1 MTSALGHVLV
11 VGLGSSGRAAAK
23 YCAAR
28 LGDEVDSV
36 SAVDSAAGERQQAV
50 AEELRPLGVTVD
62 LGAQHVDGE
71 YDLAILSPGIP
82 PHAPLSGSAREHA
95 RESISE
101 IEFAYR
107 RSSSPWL
114 AVTGT
119 NGKTTTTALVTHLLK
134 WGGIDATAVGN
145 IGTPAIEVV
154 ERSGPGQVLVA
165 EVSSFQLALTTSFH
179 PRVAVLLNIT
189 PDHLDWH
196 GSEAAYASGKTR
208 VFANL
213 GPDDTAVIDVD
224 DPGAAAVVPQVEQ
237 CGAHIVRV
245 SRQTVH
251 AHGATVSGGHLVLE
265 TAGGP
270 VRLVS
275 VDELRILGPHNV
287 SNALAASAA
296 AHAMGVAPADIAE
309 GLKTFSPMEHRLEP
323 VAQLNGVEWFND
335 SKATNPDAT
344 LKAIDS
350 FQGRPLVLLVGGR
363 NKGNDFG
370 PLAMAASGR
379 VRSVVAFGESADD
392 LVRAF
397 RHAGVDVHRA
407 SGLLDAISAAA
418 ALSRPG
424 DAVVLSPA
432 CASFDEFT
440 SYEHRGSV
448 FKDAVRGMGDGR

>member
-1 MTSALGHVLV
+1 MSAALGHVLV

-28 LGDEVDSV
+28 LDDGVDSV
-36 SAVDSAAGERQQAV
+36 LAVDSASGERQQAV
-50 AEELRPLGVTVD
+50 AEELRALGVTVK
-62 LGAQHVDGE
+62 LGVQQVDGE
-71 YDLAILSPGIP
+71 YDLAIVSPGIP
-82 PHAPLSGSAREHA
+82 PHASLAASARACA

-107 RSSSPWL
+107 RSTSPWV

-119 NGKTTTTALVTHLLK
+119 NGKTTTTALVTHLLE

-165 EVSSFQLALTTSFH
+165 EVSSFQLALTSSFH

-196 GSEAAYASGKTR
+196 GSEAAYASDKAR

-224 DPGAAAVVPQVEQ
+224 DPGSAAVVPQVEPR
-237 CGAHIVRV
+237 GVHIVRV
-245 SRQTVH
+245 SRDTAH

-270 VRLVS
+270 VRLVA
-275 VDELRILGPHNV
+275 VEQLRILGPHNV

-309 GLKTFSPMEHRLEP
+309 GLKTFSPIEHRLEP
-323 VAQLNGVEWFND
+323 VAQLDGVEWFND

-350 FQGRPLVLLVGGR
+350 FQGRPLILLVGGR
-363 NKGNDFG
+363 NKGNDFE
-370 PLAMAASGR
+370 PMAAAASGR
-379 VRSVVAFGESADD
+379 VRHVVAFGESADD
-392 LVRAF
+392 LARAF
-397 RHAGVDVHRA
+397 RAAGVDVHQA
-407 SGLLDAISAAA
+407 SGLLEAVAAA
-418 ALSRPG
+418 STLSGPG

-448 FKDAVRGMGDGR
+448 FKTAVRDMEDGR